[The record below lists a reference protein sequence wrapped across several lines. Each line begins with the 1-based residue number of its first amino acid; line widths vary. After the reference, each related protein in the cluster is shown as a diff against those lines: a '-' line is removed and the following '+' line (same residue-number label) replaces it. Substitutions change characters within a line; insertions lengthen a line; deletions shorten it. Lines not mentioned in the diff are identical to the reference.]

1 MLTFTLANGK
11 ASEERARTDPVR
23 IISMRTVVNS
33 QEEEEEDAAEEK
45 QKLR

>member
-11 ASEERARTDPVR
+11 ASEERADPVR

-33 QEEEEEDAAEEK
+33 QEEDAVEEDAEEK
-45 QKLR
+45 HKLR